1 MRPPQTVGEHVNSI
15 NEAAIV
21 VALLAAIVATT
32 VVTITSGSADLAAT
46 GLRDL
51 SILLGGAL
59 AGVKIPK
66 S

>member
-1 MRPPQTVGEHVNSI
+1 MTSI

-21 VALLAAIVATT
+21 VALLAAIAATT
-32 VVTITSGSADLAAT
+32 VVTIVSGSADLAAT

>member
-1 MRPPQTVGEHVNSI
+1 MSSI

-21 VALLAAIVATT
+21 VALLFAVAAIT
-32 VVTITSGSADLAAT
+32 VVTIVSGADSLAAT

-51 SILLGGAL
+51 AILLGGAL

-66 S
+66 A